1 MFLTL
6 LCSTVSKWDTFSS
19 FFGFSPM
26 GEPVEIYQ
34 RGLPSSI
41 SFYSGLII
49 YRQDLALSFNSIA
62 IHWMSLCRYVD
73 IGYWDEQDKDPTHR
87 ELIELCYIP
96 LWTFV
101 IDFSLFFHT
110 WNTMI
115 KWNTDDIIS
124 IYKFEN
130 IIVVNVRFKMFS
142 SMRISLGSSFALAN
156 KLSRKVTQ

>member
-1 MFLTL
+1 MFPTL

-96 LWTFV
+96 LWTFCYRF
-101 IDFSLFFHT
+101 FSILSYL
-110 WNTMI
+110 
-115 KWNTDDIIS
+115 KYYD
-124 IYKFEN
+124 K
-130 IIVVNVRFKMFS
+130 VNYRWHHKYLQ
-142 SMRISLGSSFALAN
+142 IW
-156 KLSRKVTQ
+156 KHYCCECKV